1 MSSGGRLARLA
12 AIGAAGAVLAGAVLR
27 RGRPYDLQGRV
38 VLVSGGSR
46 GLGFALARALGREGA
61 RVAICGRDAD
71 TLERARRELAAAG
84 ADVVALRADVSDP
97 AQVERLV
104 RDVGERLGPV
114 DVLVNN
120 AGTMTVGPIETMT
133 LEDFQEAMQTNFWA
147 AVHATLAVLPGMRA
161 RGRGRIVNI
170 TSIGGKVSVP
180 HLLPYNA
187 SKFALVGLSEGLRAE
202 LGRHGIRVTTVVPGL
217 MRTGSP
223 RHASFKGQHRAEYA
237 WFSIADSLPLVSMA
251 AERAARQVVAALRR
265 GDAEVVLSAPARVA
279 RVVHGVWPGV
289 VADALGVVNRLLPS
303 GQAVAKRPGWASG
316 SPASPSWV
324 TRLGDRAGRR
334 LNQGG
339 TPPAEPD
346 GPPRPAPRA
355 ASRAAPATAE
365 RQRVRDVMTPHPT
378 TTPADTSLTEAARAM
393 RDAGIGDVIVVEGG
407 EVRGLLTDR
416 DIVVRAV
423 AEGRDPG
430 RTRVAEICS
439 RELAAVSPDDDVEAA
454 IRLMRARAVRRLPVV
469 EGSRAVGV
477 LSLGDLATARDPG
490 SVLGQISA
498 APPNT

>member
-1 MSSGGRLARLA
+1 
-12 AIGAAGAVLAGAVLR
+12 
-27 RGRPYDLQGRV
+27 
-38 VLVSGGSR
+38 
-46 GLGFALARALGREGA
+46 
-61 RVAICGRDAD
+61 VAICGRDAD

-237 WFSIADSLPLVSMA
+237 WFSIADSLPGLSIG
-251 AERAARQVVAALRR
+251 AERAARRVVRAAER
-265 GDAEVVLSAPARVA
+265 GQA
-279 RVVHGVWPGV
+279 RVVVPAAARLAVALHAVSPGSTL
-289 VADALGVVNRLLPS
+289 AALAGFGRLLPE
-303 GQAVAKRPGWASG
+303 PGGVGSRSVRGAAST
-316 SPASPSWV
+316 SAWSPSILTV
-324 TRLGDRAGRR
+324 LD
-334 LNQGG
+334 
-339 TPPAEPD
+339 E
-346 GPPRPAPRA
+346 RA
-355 ASRAAPATAE
+355 ARRSN
-365 RQRVRDVMTPHPT
+365 Q
-378 TTPADTSLTEAARAM
+378 L
-393 RDAGIGDVIVVEGG
+393 
-407 EVRGLLTDR
+407 RG
-416 DIVVRAV
+416 A
-423 AEGRDPG
+423 
-430 RTRVAEICS
+430 
-439 RELAAVSPDDDVEAA
+439 
-454 IRLMRARAVRRLPVV
+454 
-469 EGSRAVGV
+469 
-477 LSLGDLATARDPG
+477 
-490 SVLGQISA
+490 
-498 APPNT
+498 